1 MKLVRDVFL
10 EEMEVR
16 DARKLRRAFAEV
28 AVLLVDTRIN
38 LDEVY
43 PREVHFTSLLVDSPV
58 DVDGGILAVARRIVG
73 VAIAELIQHVIG
85 AFATLVVAILWEARP
100 AEGKLIAL
108 DPLGEVRLCVKLV
121 LDLVA

>member
-1 MKLVRDVFL
+1 M
-10 EEMEVR
+10 
-16 DARKLRRAFAEV
+16 
-28 AVLLVDTRIN
+28 VDTRIN

-43 PREVHFTSLLVDSPV
+43 PREVHFAPLLVDSPV
-58 DVDGGILAVARRIVG
+58 DVDGGVLAVARRIVG
-73 VAIAELIQHVIG
+73 VAIAELTLHVIG

-100 AEGKLIAL
+100 TESELVAL

>member
-1 MKLVRDVFL
+1 MKLVRDIFFEDVQ
-10 EEMEVR
+10 VV
-16 DARKLRRAFAEV
+16 DTSDLRGAFAEP

-43 PREVHFTSLLVDSPV
+43 AREVHFTSLLVDSPV
-58 DVDGGILAVARRIVG
+58 DVDGGVFAVACRIVG
-73 VAIAELIQHVIG
+73 VAIAELTLHVIG

-100 AEGKLIAL
+100 TEGKLIAL
-108 DPLGEVRLCVKLV
+108 DPQGEVRLCVKLV